1 MRKMV
6 VPEYSATL
14 GYPDE
19 DRVPLNGN
27 HLTIAKYP
35 SKRHPDFVKIATRLH
50 RLVADIAKDAE
61 AQPPESEPS

>member
-1 MRKMV
+1 MV

-19 DRVPLNGN
+19 DRVALNGN

-35 SKRHPDFVKIATRLH
+35 SKRDPNFVKIATRLH
-50 RLVADIAKDAE
+50 GLVAKIAKDAV
-61 AQPPESEPS
+61 AQPADSTPS